1 MMQIN
6 MVTLRIWDAETRI
19 SLVSRPAIEYATV
32 QVTERRSAGGAVF

>member
-6 MVTLRIWDAETRI
+6 MVTLRISDAETRV

-32 QVTERRSAGGAVF
+32 QIGE